1 MKNLMSQFVKVYDT
15 HDDFQRQMDRYDRT
29 LKTDEW
35 KFVRDVLITIKSTM
49 MQELLTA
56 KHTDLPADE
65 KDVMQRTYY
74 NVNQTLDFLMQPTN
88 WIRFKKKRLTNSAT
102 LKQKPQAT
110 VTGKEN

>member
-1 MKNLMSQFVKVYDT
+1 MKNLMSQFVRVYDT
-15 HDDFQRQMDRYDRT
+15 HEDFQRRMDHYDRI

-56 KHTDLPADE
+56 KHTDLPAGE

-74 NVNQTLDFLMQPTN
+74 NVNLTLDFLMQPTN
-88 WIRFKKKRLTNSAT
+88 WIRFKKSRSTNSAN

-110 VTGKEN
+110 VTGEEN